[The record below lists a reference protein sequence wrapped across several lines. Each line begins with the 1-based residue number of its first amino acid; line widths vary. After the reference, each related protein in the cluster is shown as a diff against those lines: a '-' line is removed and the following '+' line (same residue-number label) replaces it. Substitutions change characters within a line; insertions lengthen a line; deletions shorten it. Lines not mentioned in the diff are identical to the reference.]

1 MADAAIPQEWSP
13 VSGLDAGKLNRRIT
27 IRKRAAGVDAL
38 NRPNG
43 AYEDF
48 VTLWADPRS
57 QTGMGR
63 IVNEGVSATLG
74 AYSWRI
80 RYRTD
85 ITLDMIVTYEGQD
98 FAIVDIKQDF
108 SGKDWTDLVCS
119 LGTLV

>member
-1 MADAAIPQEWSP
+1 MTGLAA
-13 VSGLDAGKLNRRIT
+13 GDLNRQIT

-43 AYEDF
+43 AYATF
-48 VTLWADPRS
+48 ATVWASPRT

-108 SGKDWTDLVCS
+108 AGKDWTDLVCS